1 MSVGTAAPARPDGR
15 LAGWTPV
22 LVGVLGFALTRVL
35 TLLVAWQQGGERTL
49 AALSRADGT
58 WYLRIVADGYDDSLA
73 PAAADGAARLPD
85 LAFFP
90 LFPQLV
96 RLVSLTGLSP
106 AVSALVVSGVAGL
119 VCAWGLVRLGEQ
131 LGSARV
137 GVVLAVLWGV
147 QPAAV
152 ALSMVLSE
160 ATFTAFAVWALVH
173 LLRGHLLPA
182 ALLAV
187 AAGLTRPTGV
197 AVVLA
202 VWWVAVPLAVQRT
215 STRRL
220 EAATAVVVAPLG
232 LAAFLVFVA
241 ARIGTWDGYWQVQR
255 VWRTGVDWGATLATT
270 VRERL
275 FDTAVV
281 PYAVV
286 AWLVVVGVVLLV
298 ALLWSRPPGAVVVYT
313 LAALT
318 LITVQAG
325 YVHSR
330 QRFLLVVFPLLLPLA
345 RLLARPPAWVTVL
358 VLVAAASLS
367 AWYGAWLLYS
377 WRYSI

>member
-1 MSVGTAAPARPDGR
+1 MSVGTAAPARPDAR

-90 LFPQLV
+90 LRPQLV

-137 GVVLAVLWGV
+137 GVVLAVLWG
-147 QPAAV
+147 AAGRSGAV
-152 ALSMVLSE
+152 DGAE
-160 ATFTAFAVWALVH
+160 RGTFTAFAVWAPCTCC
-173 LLRGHLLPA
+173 GASPSA

-202 VWWVAVPLAVQRT
+202 VWWVVVPLAVQRT

-325 YVHSR
+325 TCTRGSASCSWCSCCCCRWPGCWPV
-330 QRFLLVVFPLLLPLA
+330 
-345 RLLARPPAWVTVL
+345 RPR
-358 VLVAAASLS
+358 
-367 AWYGAWLLYS
+367 G
-377 WRYSI
+377 